1 MTRKDLL
8 ENALHRI
15 AQRAGLDESRSFRV
29 KQVSPDGEGLYL
41 LELDLPASESV
52 CEALG
57 REVPDFPGDGQS
69 TCIALLPHVVDRI
82 IASAQPRLCARHVP

>member
-15 AQRAGLDESRSFRV
+15 AQRAGLDEGRSFRV
-29 KQVSPDGEGLYL
+29 KQVSPDGEGLFL
-41 LELDLPASESV
+41 LEFEPPVDESV

-57 REVPDFPGDGQS
+57 REVPDFPGDGQA

-82 IASAQPRLCARHVP
+82 IASAQPRLCASRLP